1 MFLIKKIYLCLN
13 YINVTLAEENYLKAI
28 YHLEQEFKSGVS
40 TNALAKEMNTKAS
53 SVTDMVKKL
62 AEKQLLTHIPYQGAT
77 LSKSGR
83 NYAVKA
89 IRRHRL
95 WEVFLVEKLNFS
107 WDEVHEVAEHLEHIK
122 SEKLINELDALLEF
136 PTHDPHG
143 DPIPDKDGNF
153 KHIEKIILSK
163 AEIGSHY
170 KCVGVDDTSTNFLK
184 YLDSNNIALG
194 TIITVKHKEP
204 YDNSIKIE
212 LDDKEIVVSHNVA
225 KNLYLKKV

>member
-1 MFLIKKIYLCLN
+1 MI
-13 YINVTLAEENYLKAI
+13 TLTEENYIKAI
-28 YHLEQEFKSGVS
+28 YHLGNKGKETVN
-40 TNALAKEMNTKAS
+40 TNAIAEVMSTKAS
-53 SVTDMVKKL
+53 SVTDMIKKL
-62 AEKQLLTHIPYQGAT
+62 SEKNYADYKKYQGVT
-77 LSKSGR
+77 LTDDGKR
-83 NYAVKA
+83 VAVNI
-89 IRRHRL
+89 IRKHRL

-122 SEKLINELDALLEF
+122 SEKLIDELDALLEF

-153 KHIEKIILSK
+153 KHIEKIILAK
-163 AEIGSHY
+163 AEIGNTY
-170 KCVGVDDTSTNFLK
+170 KCVGVDDTSTKFLK

-204 YDNSIKIE
+204 YDNSVRIK
-212 LDDKEIVVSHNVA
+212 LDKTEIVVSQNVA